1 MSNAIQYHPFAFDVL
16 NRRLTFGEEESAWMP
31 NIPQT
36 VVRFTIS
43 REKAF
48 KWSLLPNVSY
58 LQVISS

>member
-16 NRRLTFGEEESAWMP
+16 NRRLKLEKRKGLGMP
-31 NIPQT
+31 NIPQA

-48 KWSLLPNVSY
+48 KCSLLPNVSS